1 MDDAQK
7 KPQNQDPVTPTSGSI
22 IKEVERPNALTTSIP
37 TINLDKE
44 FKGPKGEPES
54 GPKVKLE
61 KEVKEG
67 GVKAPVTPNLQ
78 PHKIKKANVQLPI
91 PAPLHQAVIPP
102 LPPAHPV
109 KMLKRKRINTD
120 PTQAVTWE
128 EEIEV
133 REDSKKAA

>member
-22 IKEVERPNALTTSIP
+22 IKEVERPNVVTESIP
-37 TINLDKE
+37 EMKLD
-44 FKGPKGEPES
+44 
-54 GPKVKLE
+54 
-61 KEVKEG
+61 KEVKEA
-67 GVKAPVTPNLQ
+67 GVEASVSPDLQ
-78 PHKIKKANVQLPI
+78 PHEIIKANVQLPI